1 MSMLIEENEVTAV
14 NLAVELERAV
24 IQHVLEDDETI
35 YVTEDGLFPFWVR
48 IHKGSGF
55 VSFRTHTNF
64 KKSASHVQ
72 RLELCNELNMKN
84 YMITANVQDDR
95 LYFDYVLIY
104 RDGLLRETFI
114 RGCRQFARNVEKG
127 LEQVDPENNFVLPPG
142 KTESEDEK
150 GGA

>member
-1 MSMLIEENEVTAV
+1 MSILIEENEVTAV

-24 IQHVLEDDETI
+24 IQHVLEEDESI
-35 YVTEDGLFPFWVR
+35 YVNEDGLYPFWVR

-84 YMITANVQDDR
+84 YMITANVRDDR
-95 LYFDYVLIY
+95 LWFDYVLIY
-104 RDGLLRETFI
+104 RDGLLRETFV

-127 LEQVDPENNFVLPPG
+127 LEQVDPENDFVLPPG

-150 GGA
+150 GGV

>member
-1 MSMLIEENEVTAV
+1 MLIEENEVTAV

-24 IQHVLEDDETI
+24 IQHVLEEDESI
-35 YVTEDGLFPFWVR
+35 YVNEDGLFPFWVR
-48 IHKGSGF
+48 IHKGAGF
-55 VSFRTHTNF
+55 VSFKTHTNF
-64 KKSASHVQ
+64 KKSASYVQ

-84 YMITANVQDDR
+84 YMITANVHDDR
-95 LYFDYVLIY
+95 LWFDYVLIY
-104 RDGLLRETFI
+104 RDGLLRETFV

-127 LEQVDPENNFVLPPG
+127 LEQVDPENDFVLPPG

>member
-1 MSMLIEENEVTAV
+1 MSMLIEEKEVTAV

-24 IQHVLEDDETI
+24 IQHVLDDDESI

-55 VSFRTHTNF
+55 VSFKTHTNF
-64 KKSASHVQ
+64 RKSTTHVQ

-84 YMITANVQDDR
+84 FMITAYTQDDR
-95 LYFDYVLIY
+95 LFLDYVLIY

-114 RGCRQFARNVEKG
+114 RGCRQFARIVEKG

-142 KTESEDEK
+142 NTELQDET
-150 GGA
+150 GEA

>member
-1 MSMLIEENEVTAV
+1 MSMLIEEKEVTAV

-24 IQHVLEDDETI
+24 IQHVLDDDESI

-55 VSFRTHTNF
+55 VSFKTHTNF
-64 KKSASHVQ
+64 KKSATHVQ

-84 YMITANVQDDR
+84 FMITAYVQDDR
-95 LYFDYVLIY
+95 LYLDYVLIY

-114 RGCRQFARNVEKG
+114 RGCRQFARSVEKG

-142 KTESEDEK
+142 KSEPQDEI
-150 GGA
+150 GEA

>member
-1 MSMLIEENEVTAV
+1 MSMLIEEKEVTAV

-24 IQHVLEDDETI
+24 IQHVLDDDESI

-55 VSFRTHTNF
+55 VSFKTHTNF
-64 KKSASHVQ
+64 RNSTTLVQ

-84 YMITANVQDDR
+84 FMITAYAQDDR
-95 LYFDYVLIY
+95 LFLDYVLIY

-114 RGCRQFARNVEKG
+114 RGCRQFARIVEKG

-142 KTESEDEK
+142 NTEPQDET
-150 GGA
+150 GEA

>member
-1 MSMLIEENEVTAV
+1 MSMLIEEKEVTAV

-24 IQHVLEDDETI
+24 IQHVLDDDESI

-55 VSFRTHTNF
+55 VSFKTHTNF
-64 KKSASHVQ
+64 RKSATHAQ

-84 YMITANVQDDR
+84 FMITAYAQDGR
-95 LYFDYVLIY
+95 LHLDYVLIY

-114 RGCRQFARNVEKG
+114 RGCRQFARTVEKG

-142 KTESEDEK
+142 NTEPQDET
-150 GGA
+150 GEA

>member
-1 MSMLIEENEVTAV
+1 MSILIEENEVTAV

-24 IQHVLEDDETI
+24 IQHVLEEDQSI

-55 VSFRTHTNF
+55 VSFRTNTNF
-64 KKSASHVQ
+64 KKSASYVQ

-84 YMITANVQDDR
+84 YMITANVHDDR
-95 LYFDYVLIY
+95 LWFDYVLIY

-127 LEQVDPENNFVLPPG
+127 LEQVDPENDFVLPPG
-142 KTESEDEK
+142 KTEPEDEK
-150 GGA
+150 GGV

>member
-1 MSMLIEENEVTAV
+1 MLIEEKEVTAV

-24 IQHVLEDDETI
+24 IQHVLDDDESI

-55 VSFRTHTNF
+55 VSFKTHTNF
-64 KKSASHVQ
+64 KKSATHMQ

-84 YMITANVQDDR
+84 FMITAYAQDDR
-95 LYFDYVLIY
+95 LCLDYVLIY

-114 RGCRQFARNVEKG
+114 RGCRQFARCVEKG
-127 LEQVDPENNFVLPPG
+127 LEQVDPEYSFILPPG
-142 KTESEDEK
+142 KTEPEDV
-150 GGA
+150 